1 LLAVGLPMHA
11 EARAAYARLMPPP
24 PAAGAHPFSA
34 LTPGIV
40 ADRRLG
46 AFALHAHRGVSAFA
60 ELPAAL
66 AAWERD
72 ATLGGGGGTHE
83 AAAAAAAVQRELS
96 ESQHRSDC
104 GSVRRRAAQRS
115 TAQHSTAQHSTAPP
129 ARDGAAAVRCLLCC
143 APRAR
148 ARRSPSQRALSAC
161 VRACVRAL
169 TAKPWRKARERQRA
183 AAAARRGRRARRG
196 SVPHAPHRT
205 LAHARPVA
213 SRGKEWRVCV
223 ALFDSACG
231 CVFYRAT

>member
-1 LLAVGLPMHA
+1 MHA

-46 AFALHAHRGVSAFA
+46 AFALHARRGVSAFA

-72 ATLGGGGGTHE
+72 ATLGGGGGIHE

-104 GSVRRRAAQRS
+104 GSVRRRAAQ
-115 TAQHSTAQHSTAPP
+115 HSTAQHSTAPP
-129 ARDGAAAVRCLLCC
+129 ALDGAAAVRCLL
-143 APRAR
+143 
-148 ARRSPSQRALSAC
+148 
-161 VRACVRAL
+161 
-169 TAKPWRKARERQRA
+169 
-183 AAAARRGRRARRG
+183 
-196 SVPHAPHRT
+196 
-205 LAHARPVA
+205 
-213 SRGKEWRVCV
+213 
-223 ALFDSACG
+223 
-231 CVFYRAT
+231 